1 MKKSKLGYKRN
12 SPDVKKPYNVIP
24 SGRITMKDVD
34 FPVFGIDDMGNE
46 QMMYPGGEYQ
56 FPGSQVFEIPMA
68 QFGMSKRK
76 VDRIL
81 NENKDLNWVKRLYE
95 SNAPSI
101 TLPGESKPSTHFMES
116 ADGKVYPTVVQMSD
130 GSLQY
135 LGDDAY
141 DYAVQTGEYIQFKND
156 RQARRFGKD
165 YKKGTG
171 VLQGFQKGGGQQ
183 KSTEKE
189 APSKFDESIRQ
200 KLVGK
205 ANDII
210 SSGDY
215 YRLSPQKAR
224 IVKENNGNPNELT
237 CIGGVCR
244 VLKDVG
250 VIDNTIES
258 NTEFTEKASG
268 LGFSKPSFNMN
279 ALKPGDVI
287 QHFGKV
293 NKSGKGYPT
302 HAQMYLGKDESGEH
316 VFFDNYRGTSQ
327 WYGKTGKK
335 SYSEKQLQEFLKKGQ
350 SGSSGGAQL
359 IHINPNANIDYET
372 PEEKQIRE
380 SKESSRSK
388 RLPVETYKDQLYSDS
403 KYFDEIVN
411 TQDLPYAYSYSKD
424 ASNNEK
430 QLIGL
435 FNNSELDKKL
445 RENFKVSDQT
455 LEKLKPLIYGVI
467 KQESNFGNPE
477 TLGRSLKYGIENLI
491 GNSSWSTGPAAVRYG
506 SLRDN
511 AQNLLNNDPDSLQT
525 IEGAYIAAL
534 DSLLSSGNI
543 SDAYVSNNP
552 ELADKDPWA
561 AALYFYNGQGRSL
574 KKGETKSG
582 EPLRVDEGSYPY
594 KVLENAKNLKRFIP
608 FDADLS
614 NPDVYQD
621 PFDVVVKPFQYGG
634 QGKAPAFPAPGLNPT
649 LAKYLQKP
657 ENIEEAKERIISD
670 AKGVT
675 LESKVN
681 RALGNPK
688 RRAAGLSEAVA
699 DLSEGP
705 IDNIR
710 HTAAGMYTSNAIAEY
725 LNPDDNVLLTVPAK
739 AAGFIG
745 SNLGGIAHE
754 IKAFVPSLEGDYTNV
769 LPAARMTLEDTF
781 NNFVGSA
788 LSVNPFM
795 SEKEKEDLIIN
806 LSNSNLLPDGY
817 EQMSSSQAE
826 NMYVKEFG
834 GDLEEFG
841 SGGLKQWFAEK
852 WVDVKTGEECGRSGK
867 DKNGRPYPACRPS
880 KRVNST
886 TPKTTSEMSSSEKA
900 KFKSVKN
907 SGKRIS
913 YNHTRKQEGGQMPT
927 MDNVEGMFDYWM
939 NNYNTSGL
947 LKDKSREEALDEF
960 KKIYLKAATRN

>member
-116 ADGKVYPTVVQMSD
+116 ADGRVYPTVVQMPD

-141 DYAVQTGEYIQFKND
+141 DYAMQTGEYIQFKND

-171 VLQGFQKGGGQQ
+171 VL
-183 KSTEKE
+183 
-189 APSKFDESIRQ
+189 
-200 KLVGK
+200 
-205 ANDII
+205 
-210 SSGDY
+210 
-215 YRLSPQKAR
+215 
-224 IVKENNGNPNELT
+224 
-237 CIGGVCR
+237 
-244 VLKDVG
+244 
-250 VIDNTIES
+250 
-258 NTEFTEKASG
+258 
-268 LGFSKPSFNMN
+268 
-279 ALKPGDVI
+279 
-287 QHFGKV
+287 
-293 NKSGKGYPT
+293 
-302 HAQMYLGKDESGEH
+302 
-316 VFFDNYRGTSQ
+316 
-327 WYGKTGKK
+327 
-335 SYSEKQLQEFLKKGQ
+335 
-350 SGSSGGAQL
+350 
-359 IHINPNANIDYET
+359 
-372 PEEKQIRE
+372 
-380 SKESSRSK
+380 
-388 RLPVETYKDQLYSDS
+388 
-403 KYFDEIVN
+403 
-411 TQDLPYAYSYSKD
+411 
-424 ASNNEK
+424 
-430 QLIGL
+430 
-435 FNNSELDKKL
+435 
-445 RENFKVSDQT
+445 
-455 LEKLKPLIYGVI
+455 
-467 KQESNFGNPE
+467 
-477 TLGRSLKYGIENLI
+477 
-491 GNSSWSTGPAAVRYG
+491 
-506 SLRDN
+506 
-511 AQNLLNNDPDSLQT
+511 
-525 IEGAYIAAL
+525 EG
-534 DSLLSSGNI
+534 
-543 SDAYVSNNP
+543 
-552 ELADKDPWA
+552 
-561 AALYFYNGQGRSL
+561 
-574 KKGETKSG
+574 
-582 EPLRVDEGSYPY
+582 
-594 KVLENAKNLKRFIP
+594 
-608 FDADLS
+608 
-614 NPDVYQD
+614 
-621 PFDVVVKPFQYGG
+621 FQYGG
-634 QGKAPAFPAPGLNPT
+634 QGKTPVFPQPVLNPA

-710 HTAAGMYTSNAIAEY
+710 HTAAGMYTGNAIAEY

-754 IKAFVPSLEGDYTNV
+754 VKAFVPSLEGDYTNV

-817 EQMSSSQAE
+817 EKMSPSQAE

-852 WVDVKTGEECGRSGK
+852 WVDVKTGKECGRSGK

-913 YNHTRKQEGGQMPT
+913 YNHKRSQQGGEQKSTAENILQFLDPTGVLSWDEAGKAYNEWEKSGSSLPSFTQALDMFGAVPALGKFGKLKYLADPKAMKTIYKYFPWQQTLNAADTVQDETASKPAIPRTATEASKKKQEGGQMPT
-927 MDNVEGMFDYWM
+927 MDNLEGMFDYWM